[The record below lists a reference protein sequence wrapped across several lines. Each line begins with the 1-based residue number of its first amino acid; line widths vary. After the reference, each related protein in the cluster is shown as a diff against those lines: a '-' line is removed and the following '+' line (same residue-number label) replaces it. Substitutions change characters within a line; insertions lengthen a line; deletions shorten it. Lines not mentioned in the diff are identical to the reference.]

1 MHISIPLGLA
11 VVRLA
16 RQTSMTKNFSKKDLE
31 TLVKGI
37 DAAATVAKVVKDFAD
52 SPAGKEAREK
62 FNSAFSGGFPQWG
75 HTSSSK
81 ERKGQ
86 LVFAPTKKGRP
97 LNIVAVSE
105 SHYRIEI
112 DVAGFDQDKISV
124 HEEEGRLVVD
134 GMISKDGRDYV
145 VLGMAH
151 QEFNEEFRIA
161 ENVKVEEASFR
172 GGMLIINCKRETPEK
187 KGRPVNIK
195 RD

>member
-1 MHISIPLGLA
+1 
-11 VVRLA
+11 
-16 RQTSMTKNFSKKDLE
+16 MTKNFSKKDLE

-62 FNSAFSGGFPQWG
+62 FSSFGAFGKDFTHWG
-75 HTSSSK
+75 QQMS
-81 ERKGQ
+81 RGRDGQ

-124 HEEEGRLVVD
+124 HEEEGKLVVD
-134 GMISKDGRDYV
+134 GMTSEDGRDYV
-145 VLGMAH
+145 HLGMANK
-151 QEFNEEFRIA
+151 EFNEEFRLA

-172 GGMLIINCKRETPEK
+172 GGMLIINCKREAPEK

-195 RD
+195 RE